1 MRITVNGRPK
11 DAPDDLSLLALIE
24 ELKLN
29 PDTTIVELNRAV
41 VEKKTYPAITLSPGD
56 KLELVRIVGGG

>member
-1 MRITVNGRPK
+1 MEITVNGTPK
-11 DAPDDLSLLALIE
+11 EVPDGLSLPALIR

-41 VEKKTYPAITLSPGD
+41 VEKKTFPTITLSPGD